1 VRVPYETIA
10 YGVDDGLATITL
22 NRPDKR
28 NAMNAAMFRELG
40 DAADSAANDPDV
52 RAVLVRGEGAS
63 FCAGIDLSAFGE
75 QLAQPADETREFI
88 GVVQRP
94 FAILAGMPKPT
105 VAGVQGHALG
115 AGCQLALAC
124 DLRVAAEGTSFGI
137 LELNFG
143 IIPDLGGNARLSA
156 LVGPA
161 RAKEL
166 IWTSARFDAEQ
177 AERWGVVNRV
187 VAAEDIDDAARGL
200 AREIAGRAPLPVR
213 HVKSLVDRAGSEPLA
228 HVMAGERDAQ
238 TECLSSDDHKEAVA
252 AYFER
257 REPRFSG
264 R

>member
-1 VRVPYETIA
+1 MSYETIA

-40 DAADSAANDPDV
+40 EAAAEAKDDP
-52 RAVLVRGEGAS
+52 RALAVLVRGEGLS
-63 FCAGIDLSAFGE
+63 FCAGIDLAAFGE
-75 QLAQPADETREFI
+75 QLAQPPAQLREFI
-88 GVVQRP
+88 HVAQRP
-94 FAILAGMPKPT
+94 FALLASMPKPT
-105 VAGVQGHALG
+105 VATVQGHALG

-143 IIPDLGGNARLSA
+143 IIPDLGGNARLSQ

-166 IWTSARFDAEQ
+166 IWTSVRFDA
-177 AERWGVVNRV
+177 ADGERWGVVNRV
-187 VAAEDIDDAARGL
+187 VAPEDVQTEAESL

-213 HVKSLVDRAGSEPLA
+213 HVKALVDLAGHEPLET
-228 HVMAGERDAQ
+228 VMAGEMNAQ
-238 TECLSSDDHKEAVA
+238 AECLTSDDHKEAVA
-252 AYFER
+252 SYFER

>member
-1 VRVPYETIA
+1 MTYDTIA
-10 YGVDDGLATITL
+10 YGVDEGLATITL
-22 NRPDKR
+22 NRPDKH
-28 NAMNAAMFRELG
+28 NAMNAAMFQELG
-40 DAADSAANDPDV
+40 DAAQDAADDDEV
-52 RAVLVRGEGAS
+52 RAVLVRGEGQS

-75 QLAQPADETREFI
+75 QLSQPPEETREFI
-88 GVVQRP
+88 GVAQRP
-94 FAILAGMPKPT
+94 FAILASMTKPT
-105 VAGVQGHALG
+105 IAAVQGHALG

-143 IIPDLGGNARLSA
+143 IIPDLGGNARLSQ

-166 IWTSARFDAEQ
+166 IWTSARFDAAE
-177 AERWGVVNRV
+177 AERWGVINRV
-187 VAAEDIDDAARGL
+187 VAADELQQAALAL
-200 AREIAGRAPLPVR
+200 AREVAGRAPLPVR
-213 HVKSLVDRAGSEPLA
+213 HVKALVDRAGSQPLEA
-228 HVMAGERDAQ
+228 VMAGERDAQ
-238 TECLSSDDHKEAVA
+238 AECLASDDHKEAVA

>member
-22 NRPDKR
+22 NRPEKR
-28 NAMNAAMFRELG
+28 NAMNATMFEELG
-40 DAADSAANDPDV
+40 DAAQEAADDAEV
-52 RAVLVRGEGAS
+52 RTVLVRGEGAS
-63 FCAGIDLSAFGE
+63 FCAGIDLGAFGE
-75 QLAQPADETREFI
+75 QLAQPPEQTREF
-88 GVVQRP
+88 VVLAQRP
-94 FAILAGMPKPT
+94 FALLAGMAKPT
-105 VAGVQGHALG
+105 VAAVQGHALG

-137 LELNFG
+137 LELNFA
-143 IIPDLGGNARLSA
+143 IVPDLGGNARLA
-156 LVGPA
+156 QLVGPA

-166 IWTSARFDAEQ
+166 IWTSARFDAAR
-177 AERWGVVNRV
+177 AERWGVVNRIV
-187 VAAEDIDDAARGL
+187 PPEELETTALAL

-213 HVKSLVDRAGSEPLA
+213 HVKSLVDRAGNEPLEA
-228 HVMAGERDAQ
+228 IMAGERKAQ
-238 TECLSSDDHKEAVA
+238 AECLASDDHKEAVA

>member
-1 VRVPYETIA
+1 VPFETIA
-10 YGVDDGLATITL
+10 YDVDEHVATITL

-28 NAMNAAMFRELG
+28 NAINAAMFSELG
-40 DAADSAANDPDV
+40 DAAHEADGDDDV
-52 RAVLVRGEGAS
+52 RVVLVRGEGAS
-63 FCAGIDLSAFGE
+63 FCAGIDLGAFGE
-75 QLAQPADETREFI
+75 QLTRGDDELREFI
-88 GVVQRP
+88 ALAQRP
-94 FAILAGMPKPT
+94 FAVLASMRKPSL
-105 VAGVQGHALG
+105 AAVQGHSLG

-177 AERWGVVNRV
+177 AEEWGVVNRV
-187 VAAEDIDDAARGL
+187 VPPGELQEAAAAL
-200 AREIAGRAPLPVR
+200 ARELAGRPPIPVR
-213 HVKSLVDRAGSEPLA
+213 HVKDLVNRAGHEDLEA
-228 HVMAGERDAQ
+228 VMAWELDAQ
-238 TECLSSDDHKEAVA
+238 AECLQSDDHREAVA
-252 AYFER
+252 AFFER

>member
-1 VRVPYETIA
+1 MPYETIT

-28 NAMNAAMFRELG
+28 NAMNAAMFHELG
-40 DAADSAANDPDV
+40 DAAATALGEPDV
-52 RAVLVRGEGAS
+52 RAVLVRGEGS
-63 FCAGIDLSAFGE
+63 TFCAGIDLSAFGE
-75 QLAQPADETREFI
+75 QLSQSPEGLREFI
-88 GVVQRP
+88 AVAQRP
-94 FAILAGMPKPT
+94 MALLASMPKPT
-105 VAGVQGHALG
+105 LAAVQGHALG

-143 IIPDLGGNARLSA
+143 IIPDLGGNARLAA

-166 IWTSARFDAEQ
+166 IWTSARFDAAD

-187 VAAEDIDDAARGL
+187 VPPEDLAAAAEGL
-200 AREIAGRAPLPVR
+200 AREVAGRAPLPVR
-213 HVKSLVDRAGSEPLA
+213 HVKELVDRAGHEPLDA
-228 HVMAGERDAQ
+228 VMAGEMDAQ
-238 TECLSSDDHKEAVA
+238 AECLASDDHKEAVA